1 MHFITSVRLPIKER
15 LLSAHNMSANI
26 LNFQSTFSI
35 NIFNQQGIYIVN
47 NLQKAGG
54 VAALLEAIIY
64 VSAFVF
70 FGAFWNFPNDADS
83 VQKFAFLA
91 ENQIILSIVN
101 LIMYVLF
108 GIVLAVLVLALH
120 ERLKGNSPTLSQLA
134 SVFGVVW
141 VGLVIASGMIANI
154 GLSAVLELSTKD
166 PEQAMTV
173 WRAIYSVVEGL
184 GGGNEVVGGLWV
196 LLLSFAALKGNEL
209 PKIFNYFGL
218 FIGFTGI
225 ITIYPAEVLTEIFG
239 LGQIVWFVWLG
250 IIMLMKPSESIKRSS
265 KDELSHAS

>member
-1 MHFITSVRLPIKER
+1 
-15 LLSAHNMSANI
+15 
-26 LNFQSTFSI
+26 
-35 NIFNQQGIYIVN
+35 VN

-70 FGAFWNFPNDADS
+70 FGAFWSFPADADS
-83 VQKFAFLA
+83 VQKFTFLA

-101 LIMYVLF
+101 FIMYVLF
-108 GIVLAVLVLALH
+108 GIILAVLVLALH
-120 ERLKGNSPTLSQLA
+120 ERLKGNAPTLSQIA
-134 SVFGVVW
+134 SMFGVVW

-154 GLSAVLELSTKD
+154 GLAAVLELSTED

-196 LLLSFAALKGNEL
+196 LLLSFAALKCNEL
-209 PKIFNYFGL
+209 PKALNYFGL
-218 FIGFTGI
+218 FVGI
-225 ITIYPAEVLTEIFG
+225 VGVFTIYPAELLTEIFG
-239 LGQIVWFVWLG
+239 LGQIVWFFWLG
-250 IIMLMKPSESIKRSS
+250 IIMLLKPSELTSRSS
-265 KDELSHAS
+265 

>member
-1 MHFITSVRLPIKER
+1 
-15 LLSAHNMSANI
+15 
-26 LNFQSTFSI
+26 FS
-35 NIFNQQGIYIVN
+35 IFNQYGVYIVN
-47 NLQKAGG
+47 NLQKTGG
-54 VAALLEAIIY
+54 VAALLESIIY

-70 FGAFWNFPNDADS
+70 FGAFWNFPADADS
-83 VQKFAFLA
+83 AQKFAFLA
-91 ENQIILSIVN
+91 ENQNVLSIVN

-108 GIVLAVLVLALH
+108 GVLLAILVLALH
-120 ERLKGNSPTLSQLA
+120 ERLKRNASILSQIA

-154 GLSAVLELSTKD
+154 GLAAALELSTKD

-209 PKIFNYFGL
+209 PKTLNYFG
-218 FIGFTGI
+218 FFVGI
-225 ITIYPAEVLTEIFG
+225 VGVFTIYPADVLTEVFG
-239 LGQIVWFVWLG
+239 ISQIVWFSWLG
-250 IIMLMKPSESIKRSS
+250 VAMLRGRKS
-265 KDELSHAS
+265 

>member
-1 MHFITSVRLPIKER
+1 MNK
-15 LLSAHNMSANI
+15 
-26 LNFQSTFSI
+26 
-35 NIFNQQGIYIVN
+35 
-47 NLQKAGG
+47 LQKIGG
-54 VAALLEAIIY
+54 VSAIFEAIIY

-70 FGAFWNFPNDADS
+70 FGAFWNFPTDADS

-91 ENQIILSIVN
+91 ENQVILSIVN

-108 GIVLAVLVLALH
+108 GIVLAVLVLAIN
-120 ERLKGNSPTLSQLA
+120 ERLKSNAPTLSQIA
-134 SVFGVVW
+134 SIFGVVW

-196 LLLSFAALKGNEL
+196 LLLSFAALKGDEFSQRL
-209 PKIFNYFGL
+209 NYFGI
-218 FIGFTGI
+218 FVGI
-225 ITIYPAEVLTEIFG
+225 VGILTVYPAEVLTEIFG
-239 LGQIVWFVWLG
+239 VSQIVWFSWLG
-250 IIMLMKPSESIKRSS
+250 AAMVASS
-265 KDELSHAS
+265 KS